1 LEASEPAGSVA
12 RERLVGLDAGGP
24 RAGGVEPCRD
34 AEAPLLGQGRDELE
48 QWAQAQGQPAFRG
61 RQLHE
66 WIYGRGARDPQAIT
80 VLPRSWREQLAPS
93 VIGRLPLVH
102 RSDAADGTVKLLLG
116 TADGLTLETVGIPA
130 GERLTVCVS
139 SQVGCPMACR
149 FCATGKGGLQRSLAP
164 HEIVD
169 QVLSVREAMGRRPSH
184 VVFMGMG
191 EPLLNIDAVLAAI
204 DCLCRDLGMAQRQIT
219 VSSVG
224 VPGALP
230 DLAERA
236 RQRLGRAQFTLAV
249 SLHAPD
255 QTLRHALIPTAHAY
269 PIEALLE
276 DCRHYVAETGRR
288 VSFEYILLGGVND
301 QPHHAAALARLLRGF
316 QSHVNLIPYNPIE
329 EEEFR
334 RPDPAAV
341 EAFRR
346 ALQQRHCA
354 VSVRASRGLDADA
367 ACGQLRRRLDPSLGS
382 DPAFRLDP
390 GADRTLP

>member
-1 LEASEPAGSVA
+1 MTPASPPPALA
-12 RERLVGLDAGGP
+12 A
-24 RAGGVEPCRD
+24 A
-34 AEAPLLGQGRDELE
+34 APLLGLGRAELE
-48 QWAQAQGQPAFRG
+48 AWALAQGQPAFRG
-61 RQLHE
+61 RQLQE
-66 WIYGRGARDPQAIT
+66 WIYQRGVREPEAIT
-80 VLPRSWREQLAPS
+80 VLPKLWRQQLEPS
-93 VIGRLPLVH
+93 LIGRLPLRH

-116 TADGLTLETVGIPA
+116 TADGLSLETVGIPA
-130 GERLTVCVS
+130 GDRLTVCVS

-149 FCATGKGGLQRSLAP
+149 FCATGKGGLQRSLAV

-204 DCLCRDLGMAQRQIT
+204 HCLCGELGMAQRQIT

-224 VPGALP
+224 VPGALSA
-230 DLAERA
+230 LAERA
-236 RQRLGRAQFTLAV
+236 RERLGRAQFTLAV

-255 QTLRHALIPTAHAY
+255 QTLRRQLIPTAHAY
-269 PIEALLE
+269 PIDLLLE
-276 DCRHYVAETGRR
+276 DCRRYVADTGRR

-301 QPHHAAALARLLRGF
+301 QPRHAEALARRLRGF
-316 QSHVNLIPYNPIE
+316 QSHVNLIAYNPIA

-334 RPDPAAV
+334 RPGPEAV

-346 ALQQRHCA
+346 ALRSRHIA

-367 ACGQLRRRLDPSLGS
+367 ACGQLRRRLEGEPPLPLMS
-382 DPAFRLDP
+382 DPGLDQTP
-390 GADRTLP
+390 PAPPRPPRG